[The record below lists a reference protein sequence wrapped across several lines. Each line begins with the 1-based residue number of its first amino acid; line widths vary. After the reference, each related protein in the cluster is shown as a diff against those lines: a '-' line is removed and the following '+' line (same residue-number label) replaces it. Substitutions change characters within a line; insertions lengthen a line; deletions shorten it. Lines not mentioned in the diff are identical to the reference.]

1 MWCYVT
7 WTWDSIATYTL
18 VYVIYFVLV
27 LVMVSSW
34 IIVMLIIGLVNFA
47 ALQIVIFLYIIC
59 LSTLLFQL
67 ENGLSKLKIY
77 HEI

>member
-27 LVMVSSW
+27 LVMVSSS
-34 IIVMLIIGLVNFA
+34 IIVMLIMGLINFA
-47 ALQIVIFLYIIC
+47 ALEIVIFLYIIC
-59 LSTLLFQL
+59 LITVLFQL
-67 ENGLSKLKIY
+67 ENSLSKLKSR
-77 HEI
+77 